1 MLLKLELFSI
11 LFNHLFMLVGILIFG
26 WSVTELMLFYWIEPL
41 VSMLMKGYFKVYI
54 PLRIQQNKALR
65 RYLWRWLG
73 LLFIVIILQIIAL
86 YGIIQYNAQCTKPMV
101 WSWDWLILL
110 LFLPIMYAMPIYA
123 QKQQGFMPILE
134 NMPIQTKILLSPIQM
149 ISTYIILA
157 ISLIGLFLTKIIWVW
172 LIFMIIG
179 KMTIE
184 LLLFRNIKRKIKA

>member
-1 MLLKLELFSI
+1 
-11 LFNHLFMLVGILIFG
+11 MLVGILIFG

-101 WSWDWLILL
+101 WTWDWLILL

-157 ISLIGLFLTKIIWVW
+157 ISLIGLFLTKIVWLW

-179 KMTIE
+179 KMSIE